1 MKVLIT
7 GGAGAIGSNVVDTLL
22 ARSDEVGVLDSF
34 HEFYPRARKE
44 RNLEAAR
51 SSPGFA
57 GLWEGDVRDADLVSR
72 CMRELRP
79 DAVIH
84 LAARAG
90 VFPSLDAPE
99 EYIDC
104 NVTGTAVVVR
114 NAIEAGVGRLLLAS
128 SSSVYGVR
136 PRERFR
142 EDAPADR
149 PISPYGASKRAAEML
164 CHAMHDMSGL
174 PITCLRFF
182 NAYGPRQRPDLVIY
196 RFAQL
201 ALQNKP
207 IPVYGDGSVE
217 RDYTFIN
224 DVVDGILR
232 ALDRADGYHIYNL
245 GRGQPV
251 TVNDMITA
259 LENAL
264 GTTIERDPLPPRAGD
279 VPRTWA
285 SIDLARDELGYDPRV
300 ELPEGIEAFL
310 DWLRREDA

>member
-1 MKVLIT
+1 MRVLVT
-7 GGAGAIGSNVVDTLL
+7 GGAGAIGSTVVDALL
-22 ARSDEVGVLDSF
+22 ERSDEVGVLDSF

-44 RNLEAAR
+44 RNLEPAR
-51 SSPGFA
+51 SSGGFA
-57 GLWEGDVRDADLVSR
+57 GLWEGDVRDRELVTR

-90 VFPSLDAPE
+90 VPPSLDEPE
-99 EYIDC
+99 EYMDC

-114 NAIEAGVGRLLLAS
+114 AAIEARVGRLLFAS

-136 PRERFR
+136 SRERFI

-149 PISPYGASKRAAEML
+149 PISPYGASKRAGEML
-164 CHAMHDMSGL
+164 CHALHDMSGL

-196 RFAQL
+196 RFARL
-201 ALQNKP
+201 ALRGKP
-207 IPVYGDGSVE
+207 VPVYGDGSVE
-217 RDYTFIN
+217 RDYTFIS

-232 ALDRADGYHIYNL
+232 ALDRAGGYHVYNL

-251 TVNDMITA
+251 TVNDMIAA
-259 LENAL
+259 LEKAL
-264 GTTIERDPLPPRAGD
+264 GATLERDPLPPRAGD
-279 VPRTWA
+279 VPLTWA

-310 DWLRREDA
+310 DWLRREEA